1 MRTKQVMTMTLD
13 ALMLVG
19 LVGLRGAM
27 PKPLFWV
34 ALVAGI
40 GLFALRLSSDGW
52 WTGHFAYSFPPR

>member
-40 GLFALRLSSDGW
+40 GLSSDGW